1 MDLPETDF
9 SPAIRNKIP
18 GLKLG
23 LLLCENINVTQKSSV
38 ADRAFEEVQSFITQK
53 FAEAPPA
60 EDEVVGAVRRMYRR
74 IGWEPTRYRPSSE
87 AMIRRIIKDKGL
99 YRINNIVDLA
109 NVVSIRFHLLM
120 GLYDSAKING
130 TITFD
135 VGRENEVYE
144 GISKPVIHAADK
156 LILRDDDGIFGN
168 PTADSNRTRITSE
181 TKRCLALFFTPPE
194 VAENRLCETLDCLQ
208 LLYLTDQ
215 PNAAF
220 EKIVRVCR

>member
-1 MDLPETDF
+1 MNLPETDF
-9 SPAIRNKIP
+9 SEAIRNKIP

-23 LLLCENINVTQKSSV
+23 LLLTKNINVTKDSPV
-38 ADRAFEEVQSFITQK
+38 ADRAFEEVHMFISRK

-87 AMIRRIIKDKGL
+87 AMIRRIIKNKGL

-109 NVVSIRFHLLM
+109 NIVSIRFYLPM

-130 TITFD
+130 TIIFD

-144 GISKPVIHAADK
+144 GITKPVIHAAGK

-168 PTADSNRTRITSE
+168 PTADSKRTRITSE
-181 TKRCLALFFTPPE
+181 TKQCLALFFTPPE
-194 VAENRLCETLDCLQ
+194 VADSRLAETLDYLQ
-208 LLYLTDQ
+208 KLFLADQ

-220 EKIVRVCR
+220 EMIVRVCR